1 MLVGSTKYF
10 STMKSIN
17 HNPLAIVR
25 GSDGKLCT
33 LYQSAGKGQNLVKQD
48 LVKSPTFDEL
58 G

>member
-10 STMKSIN
+10 STVKSIN

-33 LYQSAGKGQNLVKQD
+33 LYLYIKVQAKGKTWSNKIW
-48 LVKSPTFDEL
+48 
-58 G
+58 